1 MSINELKLRKI
12 VDLNLLLIVNDGY
25 TINNKNYYRGQCIK
39 AINNEMVH
47 NYSQEEVDNVLINT
61 IITKIAIDKRV
72 LTKENVT
79 LTRNRNGE
87 IRNKHIIVLFSP
99 IKDNF
104 FSFNILPIDCFI
116 SFVCNISWYDIS
128 SQSNLNNILETN
140 IKDDTVV
147 FDYYDYRSTLLIDN
161 AILLRKEYMSNLNA
175 DKVLTF
181 YLFMYI
187 CLYMYCY
194 YYLYLFV
201 YYYL

>member
-1 MSINELKLRKI
+1 
-12 VDLNLLLIVNDGY
+12 
-25 TINNKNYYRGQCIK
+25 
-39 AINNEMVH
+39 MVH

-87 IRNKHIIVLFSP
+87 IRNKQIIVFSSP
-99 IKDNF
+99 VKDNV
-104 FSFNILPIDCFI
+104 FSFHILSINCFI
-116 SFVCNISWYDIS
+116 SLVCNVSWYDIT

-175 DKVLTF
+175 DKVLIF

>member
-12 VDLNLLLIVNDGY
+12 VDLNLLLIINDGY
-25 TINNKNYYRGQCIK
+25 TINNKNFYRGQCIK

-47 NYSQEEVDNVLINT
+47 NYSQEEVDNVLIDT

-104 FSFNILPIDCFI
+104 FHLI
-116 SFVCNISWYDIS
+116 
-128 SQSNLNNILETN
+128 
-140 IKDDTVV
+140 
-147 FDYYDYRSTLLIDN
+147 YYLLI
-161 AILLRKEYMSNLNA
+161 
-175 DKVLTF
+175 VLF
-181 YLFMYI
+181 L
-187 CLYMYCY
+187 
-194 YYLYLFV
+194 LFV
-201 YYYL
+201 IFHGMIFLLSLILIIF

>member
-12 VDLNLLLIVNDGY
+12 VDLNLLLIINDGY

-99 IKDNF
+99 IKDDY

-161 AILLRKEYMSNLNA
+161 AILLRKEYMSNLSVV
-175 DKVLTF
+175 KVLTF
-181 YLFMYI
+181 YLCIFVYI
-187 CLYMYCY
+187 CIVIIIIN
-194 YYLYLFV
+194 YL
-201 YYYL
+201 

>member
-1 MSINELKLRKI
+1 MII
-12 VDLNLLLIVNDGY
+12 NDGY

-47 NYSQEEVDNVLINT
+47 NYSQEEVDNVLIDT

-72 LTKENVT
+72 LTKENVA

-116 SFVCNISWYDIS
+116 SFVCNILSEIAIKK
-128 SQSNLNNILETN
+128 LENIICL
-140 IKDDTVV
+140 
-147 FDYYDYRSTLLIDN
+147 
-161 AILLRKEYMSNLNA
+161 A
-175 DKVLTF
+175 DKVHRK
-181 YLFMYI
+181 
-187 CLYMYCY
+187 
-194 YYLYLFV
+194 V
-201 YYYL
+201 YEINDSNQKMENLDDWD

>member
-12 VDLNLLLIVNDGY
+12 VDLNLLLIINDGY
-25 TINNKNYYRGQCIK
+25 AINNKNYYRGQCIK

-61 IITKIAIDKRV
+61 IITKIVIDRKV

-87 IRNKHIIVLFSP
+87 IRNKHIIVFSSP
-99 IKDNF
+99 VKDNV
-104 FSFNILPIDCFI
+104 FSFHILSINCFI
-116 SFVCNISWYDIS
+116 SEVCNVSWYDIT
-128 SQSNLNNILETN
+128 SQSNLNYILENN

-161 AILLRKEYMSNLNA
+161 AILIRKEYMSNLSV
-175 DKVLTF
+175 DKVF
-181 YLFMYI
+181 FLFVYI
-187 CLYMYCY
+187 FLFMYCY
-194 YYLYLFV
+194 YNL
-201 YYYL
+201 